1 MYRFL
6 LIAFITLIIFSP
18 ESQAQRT
25 GSTGFTMIKKVE
37 KVTHQAFKTD
47 EITKVRFN
55 IDPDVIEVRSTRSS
69 RVLVE
74 TTIEMGTPSMPL
86 LEYAIGTGRYEL
98 ESVVEGG
105 IMTITPKPR
114 KHAIVIKGQEVSEN
128 LKYVIMVPEALKQ
141 TSGM

>member
-6 LIAFITLIIFSP
+6 LTTFILLIILVP
-18 ESQAQRT
+18 RSQAQHT
-25 GSTGFTMIKKVE
+25 ANTGFTMIKKVE

-47 EITKVRFN
+47 EIVKVRFN
-55 IDPDVIEVRSTRSS
+55 IDPDIIEVRSTRSS

-74 TTIEMGTPSMPL
+74 TTIEMGSPSMPL

-114 KHAIVIKGQEVSEN
+114 KHDIVIKGERVPEN
-128 LKYVIMVPEALKQ
+128 LKYVIMVPESLKQ